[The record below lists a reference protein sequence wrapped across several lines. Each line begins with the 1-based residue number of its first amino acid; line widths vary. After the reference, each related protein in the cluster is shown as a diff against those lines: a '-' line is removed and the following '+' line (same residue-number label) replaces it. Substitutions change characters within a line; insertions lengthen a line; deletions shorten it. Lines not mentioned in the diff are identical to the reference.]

1 VESDD
6 GEWSLD
12 YAFLEEALQP
22 DTRAVIVNS
31 PHNPTGFCMDAAA
44 LQRLVEFCR
53 RHKLLLFCDEV
64 YRYVSWQTVGP
75 LSTVLTT

>member
-1 VESDD
+1 LVEGED

-12 YAFLEEALQP
+12 FDVLEQALQP

-31 PHNPTGFCMDAAA
+31 PHNPTGFCLDATA
-44 LQRLVEFCR
+44 LRRLVEFCR

-64 YRYVSWQTVGP
+64 YRCVFATRR
-75 LSTVLTT
+75 